1 MAKKATK
8 KFYVVWRGLKPGIY
22 ESWDEAKKQV
32 SGFVGAEYKA
42 FTSRKDAEEAFEKSY
57 LDYKG
62 KATTSKKIF
71 SKKELEDIGEPILN
85 SISVDA
91 ACSGN
96 PGTLEYRGVYT
107 DTETEIFHRGPYEM
121 GTVNIGE
128 FLAIVLGLAWL
139 KKHKLTMPIYSDSR
153 TAISWVKKKKVNT
166 KLKKTKKNEQLFYAV
181 AQALDWLKNNNYDE
195 IKILKW
201 RTDAW
206 GEIKADFGRK

>member
-1 MAKKATK
+1 MGKKPVRK
-8 KFYVVWRGLKPGIY
+8 YYVVWRGLKPGIY
-22 ESWDEAKKQV
+22 PSWDKAKEQV
-32 SGFVGAEYKA
+32 SGYEGAEYKA
-42 FTSRKDAEEAFEKSY
+42 FSSKTDAEEAFNRSY

-62 KATTSKKIF
+62 KTTTSKKVF

-85 SISVDA
+85 SLSVDA

-107 DTETEIFHRGPYEM
+107 DTETEVFRRGPYQE

-128 FLAIVLGLAWL
+128 FLAIVLGLAWQQ
-139 KKHKLTMPIYSDSR
+139 KHKIKMPIYSDSR

-166 KLKKTKKNEQLFYAV
+166 KLKKTKKNEKLFYAI
-181 AQALDWLKNNNYDE
+181 AKALEWLQNNKYEVE
-195 IKILKW
+195 IIKW

>member
-1 MAKKATK
+1 MAKKTTK
-8 KFYVVWRGLKPGIY
+8 KYYVVWRGLKPGIY
-22 ESWDEAKKQV
+22 HSWDETKALIN
-32 SGFVGAEYKA
+32 GFVGAEYKA
-42 FTSRKDAEEAFEKSY
+42 FSSLKDAEEAFNKSY

-62 KATTSKKIF
+62 KATTSKKTF
-71 SKKELEDIGEPILN
+71 SKKELEEIGQPLLN

-91 ACSGN
+91 ACAGN

-107 DTETEIFHRGPYEM
+107 DTETEIFRRGPYEE

-139 KKHKLTMPIYSDSR
+139 KKHKLNMPIYTDSR

-166 KLKKTKKNEQLFYAV
+166 KLKKTSKNAKLFYAV
-181 AQALDWLKNNNYDE
+181 TKALEWLNNNKYDDIE
-195 IKILKW
+195 ILKW

-206 GEIKADFGRK
+206 GEIKADYGRK

>member
-1 MAKKATK
+1 MPKKVK
-8 KFYVVWRGLKPGIY
+8 KKYYVVWRGLKPGIY
-22 ESWDEAKKQV
+22 HSWDEAKAQV
-32 SGFVGAEYKA
+32 SGYVGAEYKA
-42 FTSRKDAEEAFEKSY
+42 FTTIEDAEEALGKSY

-62 KATTSKKIF
+62 KTTTSKKVF
-71 SKKELEDIGEPILN
+71 SKKELEEIGEPILN

-107 DTETEIFHRGPYEM
+107 DTETEIFRRGPYEE

-139 KKHKLTMPIYSDSR
+139 KKHKLNMPIYTDSR
-153 TAISWVKKKKVNT
+153 TAMSWVKKKKVNT
-166 KLKKTKKNEQLFYAV
+166 KLKKTAKNAKLFYAV
-181 AQALDWLKNNNYDE
+181 AKALEWLKNNKYDDIE
-195 IKILKW
+195 ILKW

-206 GEIKADFGRK
+206 GEIKADYGRK